1 MQRKEDLFI
10 TCPRCKEK
18 NFKNQKKCSECG
30 LVFDKLNYVTNRAG
44 KIAVVKREKEKILKV
59 DKWPPDVKKHK
70 ALLLCGFLGFLGIH
84 NFYLGR
90 YLKGAFSLFV
100 TLVASICILLE
111 NYIDYS
117 KFYETFFFLPT
128 AIMFIFW
135 WLDFILILIN
145 KYKIPVAIDY
155 EYFGIKT
162 KNEILQEIADCENK
176 KAEEKVDNV
185 VNILDNKGKKE

>member
-1 MQRKEDLFI
+1 MI

-30 LVFDKLNYVTNRAG
+30 LVFEKLNYVTNRAG
-44 KIAVVKREKEKILKV
+44 KIAVVKREKEKVLNV
-59 DKWPPDVKKHK
+59 TNWPSDVKKHK

-100 TLVASICILLE
+100 TLVASVCILLE

-162 KNEILQEIADCENK
+162 KNEILQEIAEFDNK
-176 KAEEKVDNV
+176 QEDKNSDNV
-185 VNILDNKGKKE
+185 ENILDFKRKKK

>member
-44 KIAVVKREKEKILKV
+44 KIAVVKREKEKVLKV
-59 DKWPPDVKKHK
+59 DKWPPDVKKYK

-90 YLKGAFSLFV
+90 YVKGAFSLFV

-117 KFYETFFFLPT
+117 AFYETFFFIPT

-135 WLDFILILIN
+135 WADFLLIIIN

-155 EYFGIKT
+155 EYFGVKT
-162 KNEILQEIADCENK
+162 KNEILQEIAEFDNK
-176 KAEEKVDNV
+176 QEDKNSDNV
-185 VNILDNKGKKE
+185 ENILDFKRKKK

>member
-1 MQRKEDLFI
+1 MI

-30 LVFDKLNYVTNRAG
+30 LVFEKLNYVTNRAG
-44 KIAVVKREKEKILKV
+44 KIAVVKREKEKVLNV
-59 DKWPPDVKKHK
+59 TNWPSDVKKHK

-100 TLVASICILLE
+100 TLVASVCILLE

-145 KYKIPVAIDY
+145 KYKIPVSIDY

-162 KNEILQEIADCENK
+162 KNEILQEIADYENK
-176 KAEEKVDNV
+176 QGEEKVDNV